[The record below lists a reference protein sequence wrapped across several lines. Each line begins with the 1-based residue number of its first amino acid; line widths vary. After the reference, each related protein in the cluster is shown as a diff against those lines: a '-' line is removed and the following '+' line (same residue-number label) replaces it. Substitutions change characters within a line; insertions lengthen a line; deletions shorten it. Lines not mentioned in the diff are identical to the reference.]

1 MKKFRQVTGTP
12 RFLSNFGK
20 VFILSLVAVLFIS
33 GCSPKK
39 ESSGKASEDTG
50 DKPDT
55 WIADRT
61 ITGLVFMSDDDAS
74 KEMNPEIAA
83 ELKKRTGITL
93 ELQTVSSDSSLQ
105 ALTAGIAAGDLPEF
119 IAYYLNNSG
128 RPEMQVLLKA
138 AREGMF
144 TDLTPYMKDSKVY
157 SKYFEDDYL
166 PLDTKNNIM
175 FRPEFD
181 GSTYMVHMTIPR
193 EAGYESRKY
202 VGGPYIRKDI
212 ADELGITPSEINTSE
227 KMYELAKKI
236 KAGNFKD
243 ENGRDI
249 TPIGPTIWGG
259 SDRDQWYRD
268 MIWTGN
274 SGEKFFRDPKDGKI
288 KHESQTDYGI
298 KRIEYVQKLMKE
310 KLMHP
315 EFYTMEE
322 NRAKEG
328 VINKSFGIVAD
339 MHNFV
344 PENSDMKYIPLGPLN
359 SIEGEYQ
366 MELAFKSGYSGWSIP
381 STTKN
386 PEDIVKFA
394 DYLASREGKL
404 LSWYGIE
411 GRDYTLDENGNP
423 LVKQEVLDLLE
434 KEPDAAKELGFRGV
448 RSYWAEHLGY
458 TDLDREADFGEA
470 EYGEAVSPN
479 VNKAA
484 ADIIKMWKYDEKFAD
499 AKIVDGYTPGS
510 FIFEV
515 EGGEDLDIALKNYN
529 ESLLRAFYSK
539 NLDDA
544 KDIMKEAAKQLE
556 RAGLK
561 EYIQTLEEKDKHEET
576 RIKY

>member
-1 MKKFRQVTGTP
+1 MK
-12 RFLSNFGK
+12 LSNWNAGK
-20 VFILSLVAVLFIS
+20 LFILSLITVLFIS
-33 GCSPKK
+33 GCNFKK
-39 ESSGKASEDTG
+39 DAGSEVEKDNG
-50 DKPDT
+50 DKPAT
-55 WIADRT
+55 WIADRK
-61 ITGLVFMSDDDAS
+61 ITGLVFMSDGDAS

-105 ALTAGIAAGDLPEF
+105 ALTAGIAAGDLPDF

-144 TDLTPYMKDSKVY
+144 TDLNPYLKESKVY
-157 SKYFEDDYL
+157 SKYFEEGYL

-181 GSTYMVHMTIPR
+181 DAAYLVHMSITR
-193 EAGYESRKY
+193 EPGYESRKY

-212 ADELGITPSEINTSE
+212 ADELAITPSEINTSE
-227 KMYELAKKI
+227 KMYDLAKKI
-236 KAGNFKD
+236 QAGKFKD
-243 ENGRDI
+243 DNGKAI
-249 TPIGPTIWGG
+249 SPIGPTIWGG
-259 SDRDQWYRD
+259 SDRDHLYRD

-274 SGEKFFRDPKDGKI
+274 SGEKFFRDPKDDKI

-298 KRIEYVQKLMKE
+298 KRVDFVQKLLKE

-328 VINKSFGIVAD
+328 VVNRSFGIVAD
-339 MHNFV
+339 MHNF
-344 PENSDMKYIPLGPLN
+344 ESANSDMKYIPLGPLN

-366 MELAFKSGYSGWSIP
+366 MELPYKSGYSGWSIP
-381 STTKN
+381 ATTKN
-386 PEDIVKFA
+386 PEEIVKFA

-404 LSWYGIE
+404 LSWYGLE
-411 GRDYTLDENGNP
+411 GRDYTLDEHGNP

-434 KEPDAAKELGFRGV
+434 EDPAAAKELGFRGV

-458 TDLDREADFGEA
+458 TDLHPEEDFGEA
-470 EYGEAVSPN
+470 EYGQAVSSET
-479 VNKAA
+479 NKAA
-484 ADIIKMWKYDEKFAD
+484 MDIIKMWKYDEKLAN
-499 AKIVDGYTPGS
+499 AKVLDGYTPTS
-510 FIFEV
+510 FIYEV
-515 EGGEDLDIALKNYN
+515 DGGEDLDIALKNYN

-539 NLDDA
+539 NMKEA
-544 KDIMKEAAKQLE
+544 QDIMDEAAKQLD
-556 RAGLK
+556 RAGLDK
-561 EYIQTLEEKDKHEET
+561 YIKYLEEKDKNEET
-576 RIKY
+576 KLKY

>member
-1 MKKFRQVTGTP
+1 M
-12 RFLSNFGK
+12 
-20 VFILSLVAVLFIS
+20 
-33 GCSPKK
+33 
-39 ESSGKASEDTG
+39 
-50 DKPDT
+50 
-55 WIADRT
+55 
-61 ITGLVFMSDDDAS
+61 
-74 KEMNPEIAA
+74 
-83 ELKKRTGITL
+83 
-93 ELQTVSSDSSLQ
+93 Q
-105 ALTAGIAAGDLPEF
+105 ALTAGIAAGDLPDF

-128 RPEMQVLLKA
+128 RPEMQILLKA

-144 TDLTPYMKDSKVY
+144 TDLTPFMKNTEVY

-181 GSTYMVHMTIPR
+181 GSTYLVHMSIPR
-193 EAGYESRKY
+193 EPGHVTRKY
-202 VGGPYIRKDI
+202 VGGPYIRTDI
-212 ADELGITPSEINTSE
+212 AEALGIVPGDINTSE
-227 KMYELAKKI
+227 KMYDLLKKI
-236 KAGNFKD
+236 QAGNFKD
-243 ENGRDI
+243 DNGREI
-249 TPIGPTIWGG
+249 TPLGPTIWGG
-259 SDRDQWYRD
+259 SDRDHIYKD
-268 MIWTGN
+268 LIWTGG
-274 SGEKFFRDPKDGKI
+274 SGEKFLRDPADGKI
-288 KHESQTDYGI
+288 KHESQTDQGI

-328 VINKSFGIVAD
+328 VVNGSFGIVAD
-339 MHNFV
+339 MHNFEPV
-344 PENSDMKYIPLGPLN
+344 NSGMKYIPLGPLN
-359 SIEGEYQ
+359 PIDGEYQ
-366 MELAFKSGYSGWSIP
+366 MELSFKSGYAGWSIP
-381 STTKN
+381 ATTEN

-434 KEPDAAKELGFRGV
+434 SDPAAAMELGFRGV

-458 TDLDREADFGEA
+458 TDIDREADFGEA
-470 EYGEAVSPN
+470 EYGQAVSKE

-484 ADIIKMWKYDEKFAD
+484 MDIIEMWKYDEKLAN

-515 EGGEDLDIALKNYN
+515 DGGEDLDIALKGYN

-539 NLDDA
+539 NLDEA
-544 KDIMKEAAKQLE
+544 KAVMEEAKKQLD
-556 RAGLK
+556 RAGLE
-561 EYIQTLEEKDKHEET
+561 EYIKYLEEKDKNPDT
-576 RIKY
+576 RLAY